1 MVIPDLNW
9 SLADASQAS
18 KQPALKYTAKP
29 IDRLAAQVFDVGV
42 VIAPIFLLATAPFKV
57 MLYHGFLIENQE
69 EVVLASI
76 AHVCLGVV
84 LFIAYHFLCN
94 LYFQTTL
101 GKHLFRLQV
110 VDVWTGTPL
119 NAWRSLGRAIVSA
132 VSFLS
137 LGLAFLPM
145 LSNDRR
151 RALADLCFDSEVIS
165 LKPHKGIVPHRN
177 EKFLVRGVYGLT
189 IFALLFAS
197 MSLCRTVLNYSAN
210 QEDLSAWFMDRASKC
225 EAIDEAMSQW
235 PVGQDEKKASRLR
248 VSLALYAAGIVDRKC
263 LQSEADNEASFSNE
277 PSALYYL
284 AQSFAHSDET
294 DISDSYLKQVC
305 EQDAR
310 SSSCEL
316 SQIVSAWSQEDWIR
330 MDQAFSEMKHPDV
343 VAAVWAIRHFMKQG
357 QPEQAFGWIKRVSPN
372 KALGSF
378 LQVQRVKALW
388 LMNHTAEAQVG
399 ALQALESLP
408 EESQVD
414 LASWMC
420 TQETSLECKKNV
432 SLSCGWL
439 KGQKLSAQDDPALA
453 VAILHAQECSGEPMR
468 YSELSELNTISS
480 WPLLVRVVKEEKS
493 GDKELALKLVEKIA
507 YDENE
512 PEDFRLEAF
521 RRYIEMA
528 DNHSLKQSL
537 ADLKQLPRAMWREL
551 QPRLVQELH
560 HRSLTPDVLR
570 DGGNRLP
577 ASEEQAQ

>member
-1 MVIPDLNW
+1 MVIPDPNW
-9 SLADASQAS
+9 SFAEDAQ
-18 KQPALKYTAKP
+18 KTNQPKPKYTAKP
-29 IDRLAAQVFDVGV
+29 IDRLAAQVFDIGV

-76 AHVCLGVV
+76 AHACLGVV
-84 LFIAYHFLCN
+84 IFIAYHFFCN

-110 VDVWTGTPL
+110 VDVWTGSPL
-119 NAWRSLGRAIVSA
+119 NVWRSLGRAIMSA
-132 VSFLS
+132 LSFLT

-165 LKPHKGIVPHRN
+165 LKPNKGATPHRN
-177 EKFLVRGVYGLT
+177 EKWLVRGVYGLAT
-189 IFALLFAS
+189 FIFLFAS
-197 MSLCRTVLNYSAN
+197 MTLCRSVLNYSAN

-225 EAIDEAMSQW
+225 ESIDEAMSQW
-235 PVGQDEKKASRLR
+235 PVGKDERKASRLR

-277 PSALYYL
+277 PSSLYYL

-294 DISDSYLKQVC
+294 DVSDSYLKQVC
-305 EQDAR
+305 DQDAQ

-316 SQIVSAWSQEDWIR
+316 SQIVSAWSQEDWER
-330 MDQAFSEMKHPDV
+330 MDKAFSEMQHPDV

-357 QPEQAFGWIKRVSPN
+357 QPEQAFTWIKRVSPN
-372 KALGSF
+372 KALGNF

-388 LMNHTAEAQVG
+388 LMNHTAEAQIG

-408 EESQVD
+408 DDWQVD

-420 TQETSLECKKNV
+420 TQETSLECNKNA
-432 SLSCGWL
+432 SLSCNWL
-439 KGQKLSAQDDPALA
+439 AGQKLSAQDDPALA
-453 VAILHAQECSGEPMR
+453 VAMLHAEECSGEPMH
-468 YSELSELNTISS
+468 YSELSQLNTLSS
-480 WPLLVRVVKEEKS
+480 WPLLVRLVKEEKS
-493 GDKELALKLVEKIA
+493 GDKEFAIKLVKKIA

-512 PEDFRLEAF
+512 PEDFRLEAY

-528 DNHSLKQSL
+528 DNHSLTKSVS
-537 ADLKQLPRAMWREL
+537 DMRELPQQMWREL
-551 QPRLVQELH
+551 QPRLVQELD
-560 HRSLTPDVLR
+560 HRSLNRNVLKESSGR
-570 DGGNRLP
+570 MP
-577 ASEEQAQ
+577 ASEDQEP